1 MIVLKDERGNLHE
14 KDEEIAEFAVDYYQ
28 RMVTAE
34 HRMQCRSRRKSGQG
48 EYSKKILK
56 GG

>member
-34 HRMQCRSRRKSGQG
+34 HRMQIKEEIWPRRV
-48 EYSKKILK
+48 L
-56 GG
+56 